1 MRINK
6 ENVMKPLNPAEHPQ
20 KPKLIEQIF
29 PKSLDNTEIKDKLN
43 EFKKLMQE
51 IDRDNLKYETNKYI
65 YDFEKFQTIRSFGD
79 SIFMI
84 KLQYVE
90 LIKTKQFIKK
100 YFKI

>member
-1 MRINK
+1 M
-6 ENVMKPLNPAEHPQ
+6 
-20 KPKLIEQIF
+20 IEQIF
-29 PKSLDNTEIKDKLN
+29 PKVLDNTEIKDKLN

-90 LIKTKQFIKK
+90 LIKTKQFIRK
-100 YFKI
+100 YFKL

>member
-1 MRINK
+1 M
-6 ENVMKPLNPAEHPQ
+6 
-20 KPKLIEQIF
+20 IEQIF
-29 PKSLDNTEIKDKLN
+29 PRSLDNTEIKDKLN

-51 IDRDNLKYETNKYI
+51 IDRDNLKYETNKCI

>member
-1 MRINK
+1 M
-6 ENVMKPLNPAEHPQ
+6 
-20 KPKLIEQIF
+20 IEQIF
-29 PKSLDNTEIKDKLN
+29 LKSLDNTEIKDKLN

-51 IDRDNLKYETNKYI
+51 IDRDNLKYETNKCI
-65 YDFEKFQTIRSFGD
+65 YDFEKSQTIRSFGD

>member
-1 MRINK
+1 M
-6 ENVMKPLNPAEHPQ
+6 
-20 KPKLIEQIF
+20 IEQIF
-29 PKSLDNTEIKDKLN
+29 LKSLDNTEIKDKLN

-51 IDRDNLKYETNKYI
+51 IDRDNLKYETNKCI

>member
-1 MRINK
+1 M
-6 ENVMKPLNPAEHPQ
+6 
-20 KPKLIEQIF
+20 IEQIF

>member
-1 MRINK
+1 M
-6 ENVMKPLNPAEHPQ
+6 
-20 KPKLIEQIF
+20 IEQIF
-29 PKSLDNTEIKDKLN
+29 PKVLDNTEIKDKLN

>member
-1 MRINK
+1 M
-6 ENVMKPLNPAEHPQ
+6 
-20 KPKLIEQIF
+20 IEQIF

-90 LIKTKQFIKK
+90 LIKTNQFIKK

>member
-1 MRINK
+1 M
-6 ENVMKPLNPAEHPQ
+6 
-20 KPKLIEQIF
+20 IEQIF

-51 IDRDNLKYETNKYI
+51 IDRDNLKYETNKCI